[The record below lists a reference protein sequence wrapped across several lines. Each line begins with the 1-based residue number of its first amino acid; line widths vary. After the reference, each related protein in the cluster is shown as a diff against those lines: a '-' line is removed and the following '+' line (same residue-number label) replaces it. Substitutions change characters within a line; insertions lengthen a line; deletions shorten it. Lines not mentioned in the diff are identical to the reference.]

1 MKFRLFFGALCLWA
15 LAASAYAAKQPNII
29 FLFADDMRF
38 DAMNWA
44 WLEQGELKT
53 PNLDRLAGKG
63 MRFTNAYNTTAICMA
78 SRAQVMAGQY
88 EFSTGT
94 NFEHGNMNYEQ
105 WEQCYPM
112 LLKNAGY
119 RTGFAGKFG
128 FHVMDP
134 DGSKG
139 SHETVKG
146 AFDWWGG
153 WMGQGSYRIEEN
165 AHAAAYFEKYGKT
178 SEHTTYALGMMGRD
192 FVDAAAHDKRP
203 FCLSISFK
211 APHSPYHVQ
220 DERYNDVYANSTFTK
235 PANYGGIEELS
246 ANVQTGRPASK
257 GKGWMKDYDGSMRKY
272 HQLIHGMDVA
282 VGMIMDAVEKQGLS
296 DNTMIIFTSDNGHF
310 NGSKSMGGKLH
321 AYEEGSKAPLLVYY
335 PRSSKMG
342 QEINCDALVGNIDM
356 APTILQAAGLEIPR
370 RMQGKSFLPLLEDPN
385 QTHHES
391 LMLINVWG
399 TRSAQS
405 LAVVTPDWKYI
416 HWLYGGEG
424 FEQVEELFSM
434 QKDRLEM
441 NNLVNNPEASFALEQ
456 MRASYD
462 GWMETWNA
470 LGVKDRGY
478 PKYLQL
484 GARNADYSSIPLE
497 TIEDMGPL
505 AGENSKTKTK
515 DKKKKKA
522 E

>member
-1 MKFRLFFGALCLWA
+1 MKLKSFFVAVSALV
-15 LAASAYAAKQPNII
+15 LASSVYAAKQPNII

-44 WLEQGELKT
+44 WLNQGELQT
-53 PNLDRLAGKG
+53 PNLDRLAAKG

-94 NFEHGNMNYEQ
+94 NFEHGNMNYDQ

-139 SHETVKG
+139 SHETVKA

-178 SEHTTYALGMMGRD
+178 PEHTTYALGMMGRD
-192 FVDAAAHDKRP
+192 FVDAAAEDQRP

-220 DERYNDVYANSTFTK
+220 DERYNEVYATSTFTK
-235 PANYGGIEELS
+235 PANYGGIEALS
-246 ANVQTGRPASK
+246 ANVKTGRPASK
-257 GKGWMKDYDGSMRKY
+257 GKSWIKDYDSAMRKY
-272 HQLIHGMDVA
+272 HQLIYGMDVA
-282 VGMIMDAVEKQGLS
+282 VGMILDAVEAQGIA
-296 DNTMIIFTSDNGHF
+296 DNTIIIFTSDNGHF
-310 NGSKSMGGKLH
+310 NGTKSMAGKLH
-321 AYEEGSKAPLLVYY
+321 AYEEGSRAPLLVYD

-342 QEINCDALVGNIDM
+342 QEINSNALVGNIDM
-356 APTILQAAGLEIPR
+356 APTILSAAGVTPPEGV
-370 RMQGKSFLPLLEDPN
+370 QGKSFLHLLENPDAK
-385 QTHHES
+385 HHES
-391 LMLINVWG
+391 LLLINVWG

-405 LAVVTPDWKYI
+405 LAVVTPEWKYI
-416 HWLYGGEG
+416 HWLYGGDG

-441 NNLVNNPEASFALEQ
+441 DNLVSNPEAASALEQ
-456 MRASYD
+456 MRKSYD
-462 GWMETWNA
+462 GWLQTWEA

-478 PKYLQL
+478 AKYLQL
-484 GARNADYSSIPLE
+484 GARNADYSALPAE
-497 TIEDMGPL
+497 QIEDMGPL
-505 AGENSKTKTK
+505 AGESSKTK
-515 DKKKKKA
+515 DKKKKKSK
-522 E
+522 